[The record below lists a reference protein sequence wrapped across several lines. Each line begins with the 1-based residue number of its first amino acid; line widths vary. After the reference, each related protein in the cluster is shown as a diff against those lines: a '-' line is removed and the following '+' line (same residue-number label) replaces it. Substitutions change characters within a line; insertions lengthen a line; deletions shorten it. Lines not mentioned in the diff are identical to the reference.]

1 MDERIRKLK
10 STTFCGRRFT
20 RRQLEDI
27 RQTVAWFPSLSRR
40 ELAQTVCEHLGWRT
54 DSGENSVYASLR
66 VLEALAAA
74 GVVELPEKDSSMI
87 RGAQRPIARTEACE
101 PGDAVECALHE
112 LGPVSLLPAETDAAR
127 AQFKEL
133 IDRYHYLGYRHP
145 LGCSVRYFIADRYG
159 RRLGCVLFQ
168 RATTTL
174 PCRDSWIGWDGRR
187 RRKRLGQVICNAR
200 FLILPWVR
208 VPNLASH
215 ALSLAAKQ
223 VVGDWSGR
231 WGIRPLLAETF
242 VERARFSAS
251 SYRAAGWERIGETGT
266 RSSKTVKD
274 VYVLELCPQARTV
287 LCSGGARTV
296 ARQSGARAPVTTVE
310 PGFVALW
317 RGFVDIVAAVA
328 DGHDEQWRRRRRT
341 VGTLVVMLFVFRLVF
356 SKNQQGYQSTI
367 NELWE
372 HCHAMGVVLAQ
383 PRAPAASSMHE
394 ARAKVDPDVFRQA
407 HRLIIRRVD
416 EHLRADDEWCG
427 RQLFAVDG
435 SKLNVPRALIDEGYC
450 LPNER
455 CHYPQG
461 LLSCL
466 YRLDD
471 RMPIDFELAAHQNE
485 RRLAAGHIRH
495 LRAGDV
501 VVYDRGYYSKA
512 LLRDHVTRGLDCVF
526 RLQRNSGTA
535 FNAFIDS
542 GDAERVVEITAAS
555 GRPIAVRCLRLT
567 TDSEDFFI
575 ATTLTDA
582 ARFPLEALSRAY
594 YRRWNVEELYKSSKR
609 MVEIEQFHSKT
620 EHGVRQELFAH
631 FTVLAMA
638 RSFGNEI
645 EDGLNADGNDPQRR
659 TNYKNALSTL
669 SRNFETLMLGHV
681 SLVSETLAQMV
692 DGISRCVSRVRP
704 GRSYERVSKRPDD
717 RFRNANRRTGRS
729 AGRKSAASAS

>member
-1 MDERIRKLK
+1 M
-10 STTFCGRRFT
+10 
-20 RRQLEDI
+20 
-27 RQTVAWFPSLSRR
+27 P
-40 ELAQTVCEHLGWRT
+40 
-54 DSGENSVYASLR
+54 
-66 VLEALAAA
+66 
-74 GVVELPEKDSSMI
+74 
-87 RGAQRPIARTEACE
+87 
-101 PGDAVECALHE
+101 
-112 LGPVSLLPAETDAAR
+112 R

-133 IDRYHYLGYRHP
+133 IDRCHYLGYRHP
-145 LGCSVRYFIADRYG
+145 LGCSVRYFIVDGYG

-187 RRKRLGQVICNAR
+187 YRKRLGQVICNAR

-223 VVGDWSGR
+223 VAGDWYRR
-231 WGIRPLLAETF
+231 WGVRPLLAETF

-251 SYRAAGWERIGETGT
+251 SYRAAGWERIGETGA
-266 RSSKTVKD
+266 RKDRTVKD
-274 VYVLELCPQARTV
+274 VYVLELCPEARAL
-287 LCSGGARTV
+287 LCGETRAKARH
-296 ARQSGARAPVTTVE
+296 AGPARAPVTADR
-310 PGFVALW
+310 GFVALW
-317 RGFVDIVAAVA
+317 RSFVDIAAAVA
-328 DGHDEQWRRRRRT
+328 DEHDGQWRQRRRT
-341 VGTLVVMLFVFRLVF
+341 IGTLVVMLFVFRLVF
-356 SKNQQGYQSTI
+356 SKNQQGYQSTV

-372 HCHAMGVVLAQ
+372 HCHAMGVALSQ

-394 ARAKVDPDVFRQA
+394 ARTKVDPDVFRQV
-407 HRLIIRRVD
+407 HRLIISRVD
-416 EHLRADDEWCG
+416 EYLQPPEDWCG
-427 RQLFAVDG
+427 RRLFAVDG
-435 SKLNVPRALIDEGYC
+435 SKLNVPRALIDEGC
-450 LPNER
+450 RTPNER

-471 RMPIDFELAAHQNE
+471 RMPIDFDLAPHQNE

-512 LLRDHVTRGLDCVF
+512 LLRDHVSRGLDCVF
-526 RLQRNSGTA
+526 RLQRSSGTA

-542 GDAERVVEITAAS
+542 GDAERTVEITAAS
-555 GRPIAVRCLRLT
+555 GRPIAVRCLRLA
-567 TDSEDFFI
+567 TDREDFFI

-582 ARFPLEALSRAY
+582 GRFPRDALSRAY
-594 YRRWNVEELYKSSKR
+594 YRRWDVEELYKSSKR

-638 RSFGNEI
+638 RSFGSQI
-645 EDGLNADGNDPQRR
+645 EAELNAGGDDPVRR
-659 TNYKNALSTL
+659 TNYKNALATL
-669 SRNFETLMLGHV
+669 SRNFEALMLGHV
-681 SLVSETLAQMV
+681 SLVADTLAQMV
-692 DGISRCVSRVRP
+692 SGISRCVSRVRP

-717 RFRNANRRTGRS
+717 RFRNANRRSSGK
-729 AGRKSAASAS
+729 KSAAAVS